1 MLKGK
6 HKNLNAPV
14 IGRQSQEDW
23 LPASARHPASK
34 NYSRK
39 GEREI
44 PDCPLVSSGW
54 SILSYTDV
62 CILTHTSHIHT
73 FVHP

>member
-1 MLKGK
+1 MCL
-6 HKNLNAPV
+6 
-14 IGRQSQEDW
+14 GRQSQEDW

-44 PDCPLVSSGW
+44 PGEVERERREMRVKKSESG
-54 SILSYTDV
+54 LEGE
-62 CILTHTSHIHT
+62 
-73 FVHP
+73 PRKNK